1 MTPSASPGVTPELTP
16 GVPPGISPD
25 ATPSAPWSG
34 PLFLRPGFRAV
45 AGDALRPGGLAL
57 TARGVGA
64 AGFSPGDAVAD
75 VGCGPGESLHSL
87 RDRGLLA
94 VGVEVRPDF
103 AAEAAARVPGGV
115 VLARAGSLPL
125 RSGCLDGVL
134 CECAL
139 SVFDDPDAALAEMAR
154 VLRPGGRLVAADL
167 YRRDG
172 PDDDDAPGRGG
183 CAAGA
188 VSRIELTGRLS
199 RRGLV
204 PRLFEDHSRLLAELA
219 GRLVFAGF
227 SAAEVGAALAG
238 RRCGPGSGLP
248 CAPGR
253 PRLGYYLCVAK
264 KEDA

>member
-1 MTPSASPGVTPELTP
+1 M
-16 GVPPGISPD
+16 I
-25 ATPSAPWSG
+25 PSAPPGGTVGAHPAG
-34 PLFLRPGFRAV
+34 PFFLRPGFRAV

-57 TARGVGA
+57 TARGCDA

-75 VGCGPGESLHSL
+75 VGCGPGESLNYL
-87 RDRGLLA
+87 RGRGFLA
-94 VGVEVRPDF
+94 VGLEPRPDF
-103 AAEAAARVPGGV
+103 AAEAALRVPGGV

-154 VLRPGGRLVAADL
+154 ALRPGGRLVAADL

-172 PDDDDAPGRGG
+172 PGGGDAPGRGG

-188 VSRIELTGRLS
+188 VSRFELTGRLS
-199 RRGLV
+199 RCGLV

-219 GRLVFAGF
+219 GRLIFAGF
-227 SAAEVGAALAG
+227 SAAAVGAVLAG
-238 RRCGPGSGLP
+238 RRCGPGPGVP

-253 PRLGYYLCVAK
+253 PRLGYCLCVAR
-264 KEDA
+264 KENA

>member
-1 MTPSASPGVTPELTP
+1 M
-16 GVPPGISPD
+16 IRD
-25 ATPSAPWSG
+25 ARSGETVGAHPSG
-34 PLFLRPGFRAV
+34 PFFLRPGFRAV

-57 TARGVGA
+57 TARGCDA

-75 VGCGPGESLHSL
+75 VGCGPGESLHYL
-87 RDRGLLA
+87 RGLGLRA
-94 VGVEVRPDF
+94 VGLEVRPRF

-125 RSGCLDGVL
+125 RAGCLDGVL

-154 VLRPGGRLVAADL
+154 ALRPGGRLVAADL
-167 YRRDG
+167 YRRDD
-172 PDDDDAPGRGG
+172 PDGGDAPGPGG

-188 VSRIELTGRLS
+188 VSRCELTGRLS
-199 RRGLV
+199 RSGLV
-204 PRLFEDHSRLLAELA
+204 PMLFEDHSRLLAELA

-227 SAAEVGAALAG
+227 SAADVGAALAG
-238 RRCGPGSGLP
+238 RRC
-248 CAPGR
+248 APGGS
-253 PRLGYYLCVAK
+253 RLGYYLCVAK